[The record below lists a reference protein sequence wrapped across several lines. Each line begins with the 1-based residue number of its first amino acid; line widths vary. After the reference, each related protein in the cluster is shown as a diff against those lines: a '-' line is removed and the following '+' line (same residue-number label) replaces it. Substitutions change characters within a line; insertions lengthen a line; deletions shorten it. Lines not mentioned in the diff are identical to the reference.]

1 MLVMYVVSLP
11 TYVNVAHLY
20 LFVGG
25 FCNWFRLRAVGFSGC
40 SGKELL

>member
-1 MLVMYVVSLP
+1 MLVMDVVSLP

-25 FCNWFRLRAVGFSGC
+25 FCNWFQLRVVGF
-40 SGKELL
+40 